1 MEEVSKGNFT
11 TLKITDSIGY
21 TMKQDVVTDDYAF
34 LMIYCHFIGLGTSYK
49 GAYTQ
54 ALGAFQ
60 LFKEF
65 QRNNKVNNNV

>member
-1 MEEVSKGNFT
+1 MDTFG
-11 TLKITDSIGY
+11 TLTKLSDSIGY
-21 TMKQDVVTDDYAF
+21 TVKQDIITDDYAF
-34 LMIYCHFIGLGTSYK
+34 LMIYCHFIGLGQSYK

>member
-1 MEEVSKGNFT
+1 MDTLGNQ
-11 TLKITDSIGY
+11 LKLSDSIKH
-21 TMKQDVVTDDYAF
+21 TFNTWKQEVNDDYAF